1 MSGRLTHLVKSSLR
15 NPLYA
20 YHTLLGK
27 LKETFRFDY
36 RFMNG
41 YSFLPDTIRIDL
53 TYRCNLRCKICFEF
67 GEDVNELIKEEKP
80 EKIKELPF
88 GNLISFIEEVRSF
101 KPTLYLS
108 GGEPLIY
115 TNILELIECIKEKN
129 LYCLINTNGILL
141 KEFAQAL
148 VDLSVDKLVISID
161 GPEDAHNLNRGKTF
175 NKIIEGI
182 KYLNSQK
189 RIRKT
194 IFPLIRIN
202 SLITPF
208 NSEHLMDMVNIAE
221 ELEAESLSFQHPM
234 FANEQ
239 MRKSYVE
246 GKRDKAI
253 NGINILGFT
262 YEGSINIGAILD
274 QAKIIESKK
283 SKLTIYF
290 YPSIKLGD
298 LHYYYN
304 NLDYEFK
311 KVCYT
316 PWRKVMVT
324 PTGEIG
330 PCVHY
335 PLGNITRDRFKT
347 LWNSP
352 GYRAF
357 RNAIKKNG
365 LFSGCERCCL
375 REY

>member
-1 MSGRLTHLVKSSLR
+1 M
-15 NPLYA
+15 YA
-20 YHTLLGK
+20 YHTLLGR
-27 LKETFRFDY
+27 LKETLRFDY
-36 RFMNG
+36 RFLNG
-41 YSFLPDTIRIDL
+41 YSFLPDTVRIDL

-67 GEDVNELIKEEKP
+67 GEDLSEVIKEEKP
-80 EKIKELPF
+80 EKTEDLPF
-88 GNLISFIEEVRSF
+88 DNLIRLLKEISYF

-115 TNILELIECIKEKN
+115 PNILELLEFIKKKN
-129 LYCLINTNGILL
+129 FYCLINTNGILL
-141 KEFAQAL
+141 KEFAQTL
-148 VDLSVDKLVISID
+148 VKLSVDRLVISID
-161 GPEDAHNLNRGKTF
+161 GPEEAHNLNRGKTF
-175 NKIIEGI
+175 NKITEGI
-182 KYLNSQK
+182 KYLNTQK

-208 NSEHLMDMVNIAE
+208 NSEHLIDMVDIAE

-246 GKRDKAI
+246 GKSGKDI
-253 NGINILGFT
+253 DGINILGFT
-262 YEGSINIGAILD
+262 YEGGINVDAILE
-274 QAKIIESKK
+274 QARIIESRK
-283 SKLTIYF
+283 SKLKIYF
-290 YPSIKLGD
+290 YPHIKLNE
-298 LHYYYN
+298 LHYYYDS
-304 NLDYEFK
+304 LDYAFK

-324 PTGEIG
+324 PTGDTG

-335 PLGNITRDRFKT
+335 PLGNIKGDSFTT
-347 LWNSP
+347 LWN
-352 GYRAF
+352 GAKYKNF
-357 RNAIKKNG
+357 RNTIKKRG

>member
-1 MSGRLTHLVKSSLR
+1 
-15 NPLYA
+15 
-20 YHTLLGK
+20 
-27 LKETFRFDY
+27 
-36 RFMNG
+36 
-41 YSFLPDTIRIDL
+41 
-53 TYRCNLRCKICFEF
+53 LRCKICFEF
-67 GEDVNELIKEEKP
+67 GEDLNALIKEEKP
-80 EKIKELPF
+80 EKTEDLPF
-88 GNLISFIEEVRSF
+88 DNLIRLIEEVHPF

-115 TNILELIECIKEKN
+115 TNILELIEFIKEKH

-148 VDLSVDKLVISID
+148 VNLSVDKLVVSID
-161 GPEDAHNLNRGKTF
+161 GPEEAHNRNRGKTF
-175 NKIIEGI
+175 NKIVEGI
-182 KYLNSQK
+182 KYLNTQK

-208 NSEHLMDMVNIAE
+208 NSEHLIDMVDIAE
-221 ELEAESLSFQHPM
+221 ELEAETLSFQHPM

-262 YEGSINIGAILD
+262 YEGSINIGAILE
-274 QAKIIESKK
+274 QAKIIESRK

-290 YPSIKLGD
+290 YPSITLEE
-298 LHYYYN
+298 LPYYYN

-316 PWRKVMVT
+316 PWRKVVVT
-324 PTGEIG
+324 PRGDIG

-352 GYRAF
+352 RYKTF
-357 RNAIKKNG
+357 RNTIKKKG